1 MDFNDL
7 TSYRNGEVR
16 GEETWT
22 PRLVSVDEKG
32 SRGTLALD
40 GGELYRVDLDPDE
53 DRDRDTQRFWNGP
66 FQKVEMEQI
75 KKNAFLSSLDDLTA
89 NRESHSPHLTETVRY
104 WSDFNSAYYHPH
116 SLLELNQYVAGD
128 ETNQFRFYNQGKEV
142 FSDGEFQDDLM
153 DSRIRKFMEECDSA
167 QGFQILVDAD
177 SGFSGLGSSV
187 VEELRQN
194 YDKKT
199 ILVFSLANASR
210 ATSRLARVNRAL
222 LMKSMQENNVLY
234 VPLHTPCPDDL
245 NPAGWSSLLSPSGY
259 LCSAIESI
267 TLPTRYA
274 LPSHSRLKATT
285 QKRDL
290 AELQDLMD
298 YQGSSTAALA
308 LGLPPL
314 PAKKQGEFSLPQT
327 SQGAWSWSRDL
338 SMELDSANIKHS
350 VNSYSVFRGIE
361 KVLSTQLL
369 GPNEVYGARSLIVA
383 MRIPAASCL
392 PSLAICPACRPR
404 QRGSQSLLIASL
416 IYDTP
421 FPVTASFPQYFGP
434 RFTREGLVATT
445 DQHQQV
451 DQAALVATLHNGP
464 QLKPLFHAMIKNITF
479 RSQDDVLV
487 TDCAMG
493 DYGTDPMEWPEIR
506 EHFRVLVDD
515 DDASLQ

>member
-89 NRESHSPHLTETVRY
+89 NRESHSSHLTETVRY

-142 FSDGEFQDDLM
+142 FSDGDFQDDLM

-245 NPAGWSSLLSPSGY
+245 NPAGWSSLLSPRFDTLYQSSGY

-267 TLPTRYA
+267 TLPTR
-274 LPSHSRLKATT
+274 LKATA

-369 GPNEVYGARSLIVA
+369 GPNEVHEDTRRIVSAVFGHLSSLSPTA
-383 MRIPAASCL
+383 K
-392 PSLAICPACRPR
+392 
-404 QRGSQSLLIASL
+404 SL
-416 IYDTP
+416 IYYTP

-479 RSQDDVLV
+479 RPQDDVLV